1 MSSLHAPKS
10 KQGQSPLDFGEDMTK
25 LSEGDQVI
33 LVQLSDASYKL
44 CPPRTRLETCLLW
57 SYTYLAGGL
66 DPRGS
71 VERNL

>member
-44 CPPRTRLETCLLW
+44 CPPRTRLETCLL
-57 SYTYLAGGL
+57 
-66 DPRGS
+66 
-71 VERNL
+71 